1 MEDEHATLDCD
12 GVVCAG
18 RAPDRAGRQGVL
30 LQHRCFF
37 TERARGIPRA
47 RDDHAFVRAGNRE
60 LKNGYAFRLPAE
72 ELVATSQWIS
82 YERHCCPF
90 FTFELEIPKDSG
102 PVWLRITGESGI
114 KEFIKTEFEL

>member
-1 MEDEHATLDCD
+1 MRRLI
-12 GVVCAG
+12 VM
-18 RAPDRAGRQGVL
+18 VL
-30 LQHRCFF
+30 LALGGLQAAVAGKEYSCNM
-37 TERARGIPRA
+37 A
-47 RDDHAFVRAGNRE
+47 AFSQKELEEYRVLATTMRSSVQETKE